1 MEIETWPIDKVIPY
15 DTNPRV
21 CPEKAV
27 AKVAESLRTYGWR
40 QPIVVDTEGVII
52 AGHTRRKAAELL
64 GLKTVPVHV
73 AHDMD
78 PDDVRAYRIADNRVA
93 EETSWDKD
101 LLAFEVAALN
111 DADFDLSGL
120 GFEDDEVARLLSASL
135 SAETSSAE
143 VERAEETPEPPVN
156 PVTIEGD
163 VWLLGKHRLICGDT
177 TRADVLDRVG
187 AKSID
192 CVFTSPPYAVGIDYG
207 IYKDTL
213 ENLRSM
219 LPVLASEWMARVVSG
234 GFAITNFGDIVAAQ
248 EIVGSK
254 EPCEYPMAME
264 YWPAFRGAGWNLWT
278 RRIWKKPHA
287 RVHSPWVIQSSRAA
301 ADWEHVWVWKKSGK
315 ELTGRGNVS
324 AFGVWDSEGG
334 HGVDVGKQ
342 THGAGMPVAI
352 ATKALE
358 TYSRPG
364 KIVFEPFSG
373 TGTTMMAAELTG
385 RHCVGTEVNPQYV
398 DVSVERW
405 YNFTGLDDVHE
416 SGGETF
422 EAMKAKANADTGS
435 GDRESSRASSG
446 GGSDTERVSGV
457 PVGSGSSIRRGG
469 RSGRKSDP
477 GAGQSDTSTE
487 SGSAARA

>member
-1 MEIETWPIDKVIPY
+1 MTEWPADKVERHPVAKLIPY
-15 DTNPRV
+15 ARNARTHSD
-21 CPEKAV
+21 AQV
-27 AKVAESLRTYGWR
+27 AQIAASIKEWGWTTPVLIDE
-40 QPIVVDTEGVII
+40 QGGII
-52 AGHTRRKAAELL
+52 AGHGRVLAAQKLGIKEVPAMVATGWTEAQKRAYCLADNKLALNAGWDTELL
-64 GLKTVPVHV
+64 KVELQELDGL
-73 AHDMD
+73 
-78 PDDVRAYRIADNRVA
+78 
-93 EETSWDKD
+93 
-101 LLAFEVAALN
+101 
-111 DADFDLSGL
+111 DFDLPL
-120 GFEDDEVARLLSASL
+120 IGFDDTELAKLLQNDEDQ
-135 SAETSSAE
+135 
-143 VERAEETPEPPVN
+143 ERAEKTPEPPVN

-177 TRADVLDRVG
+177 TRSDVLDRVG

-287 RVHSPWVIQSSRAA
+287 RVHSPWAIQSSRAA

-364 KIVFEPFSG
+364 NIVFEPFSG

-385 RHCVGTEVNPQYV
+385 RHCLGTELNPQYV

-405 YNFTGLDDVHE
+405 CNFTGLDAIHE
-416 SGGETF
+416 ASGETF
-422 EAMKAKANADTGS
+422 AAMKARANADTGS
-435 GDRESSRASSG
+435 GDREGSRASSG
-446 GGSDTERVSGV
+446 SGPDTERVSGV
-457 PVGSGSSIRRGG
+457 PVGSGATIRCGG
-469 RSGRKSDP
+469 RSGRKSDQ
-477 GAGQSDTSTE
+477 GAGQIDTSTE
-487 SGSAARA
+487 SGSSARA